1 MTDDANGLL
10 PRTGIVPTAGKMIL
24 PSACRNRA
32 EIPPH
37 ESWPESWGDVLGATQ
52 KKSTG
57 KKFMVLCTQS
67 TMKFRDGWNHANWG
81 FWSFWVGPPHCI
93 HPKPTV
99 IVKAGVVSG
108 SRLKL
113 LPMTLLGIR
122 KWNSFCSGRRQ
133 SGNALWQRGGN
144 KWWLLLHSGHQS
156 GRKEITLGDNYLVL
170 EQRCVCTTS
179 QWKSQISNV
188 KILNLKC
195 KVLLVP
201 DSPFLDARCPLLA
214 WFLLN
219 LVTAN
224 TTQLR
229 ALQHWWNPEIKMD
242 LYEWW
247 NISAAHTR
255 ILSW

>member
-1 MTDDANGLL
+1 MTFFILSSFFVFFLFCYSVLFFSWPLPLHHQIVNKHTKWYNTYIIKKGSENKVTNCKKKLSKMTDDANGLL

-37 ESWPESWGDVLGATQ
+37 ESWPESWGGCFGCYR
-52 KKSTG
+52 KKFTG

-99 IVKAGVVSG
+99 IVKAGMVSG

-133 SGNALWQRGGN
+133 SGNAL
-144 KWWLLLHSGHQS
+144 
-156 GRKEITLGDNYLVL
+156 
-170 EQRCVCTTS
+170 
-179 QWKSQISNV
+179 
-188 KILNLKC
+188 
-195 KVLLVP
+195 
-201 DSPFLDARCPLLA
+201 
-214 WFLLN
+214 
-219 LVTAN
+219 
-224 TTQLR
+224 
-229 ALQHWWNPEIKMD
+229 
-242 LYEWW
+242 
-247 NISAAHTR
+247 
-255 ILSW
+255 